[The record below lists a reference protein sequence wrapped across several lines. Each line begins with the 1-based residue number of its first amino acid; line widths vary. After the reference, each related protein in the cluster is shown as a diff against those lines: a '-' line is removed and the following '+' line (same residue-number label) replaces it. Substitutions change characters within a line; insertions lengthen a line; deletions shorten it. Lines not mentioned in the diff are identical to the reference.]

1 MNPPAPKAALPPESG
16 PGTARWLNMVTTMVL
31 GAAALMVGVVSVPSI
46 LRAVAGNASA
56 QQEFA
61 PPVRAHN
68 PAIVSGE
75 HGGHPFEVDDDDAPP
90 PRRPRV
96 NELPLN
102 DPRARAPRFPG
113 DRGGQ
118 VNEDDE
124 EDAPTPME
132 DLGLK
137 GGVTKKIVPVR
148 DRRTSTVLSEIA
160 PGSRVQILR
169 EDGDW
174 LLVIQGSGASVSTG
188 WVKRSELLLR

>member
-1 MNPPAPKAALPPESG
+1 MNPPAPKAALPPETA

-31 GAAALMVGVVSVPSI
+31 GAAALMVGVVSIPSL

-75 HGGHPFEVDDDDAPP
+75 HGSHPFEVEDDDAPP
-90 PRRPRV
+90 PRRPL
-96 NELPLN
+96 ELPLN

-118 VNEDDE
+118 VNLDDDD
-124 EDAPTPME
+124 DAPSPE
-132 DLGLK
+132 DLGGK
-137 GGVTKKIVPVR
+137 VAVTKKVVPVR
-148 DRRTSTVLSEIA
+148 DRRTNSVLSEIA

-174 LLVIQGSGASVSTG
+174 ILLMQGSGSNVTAG